1 MLKVVTQGRYGTFP
15 ITILFAIVICWEV
28 WAQNSISQIHIQ
40 SEMSSRNY
48 ALDNRITNQLEFL
61 CICADQGSWASE
73 KAY

>member
-1 MLKVVTQGRYGTFP
+1 MLKVVTQERYGTFP
-15 ITILFAIVICWEV
+15 ITILFALVLGEV